1 MRTHH
6 APVAAPMS
14 HEERAFFAR
23 LAAMNAAFESARAGK
38 TAQSFAH
45 RALSCDALLE
55 TFLQEIQAQ
64 NSPQ

>member
-45 RALSCDALLE
+45 RALSSDALLE